1 MALLPDNERQ
11 ELAAHFMRELSEVR
25 EPCALLKAQVRQF
38 VNETDDW
45 INANA
50 SSFNLSLSASIRSLL
65 TASQKSRGF
74 RTVARRRNETG
85 A

>member
-11 ELAAHFMRELSEVR
+11 ELAAQFMRELSEVR

-45 INANA
+45 QNTNA
-50 SSFNLSLSASIRSLL
+50 SAFNLYLSASIRNLL
-65 TASQKSRGF
+65 TAAQKSRGF
-74 RTVARRRNETG
+74 RAVAKRRYETG